1 MIPLYI
7 LGILLRF
14 GPQHG
19 YQIKKIM
26 EEQLEDFTKIKLPNV
41 YYHLEKMEASGVLT
55 AIRDKQS
62 ARPEK
67 TVYYVGESGAVKFK
81 ELLKQTLDMK
91 YRPVFD
97 ADAAFYFSEYLSA
110 SDFLQSLTLHINRLK
125 KVIIGIEDHRTEM
138 EQVIPEDMK
147 IYADIIFNHHL
158 MHYKAELNWAEE
170 SAEAIRKKGADYD
183 SSKNCR
189 NE

>member
-41 YYHLEKMEASGVLT
+41 YYHLEKMEASGILT
-55 AIRDKQS
+55 ALRDKQS

-67 TVYYVGESGAVKFK
+67 TVYFVGESGAEKFK
-81 ELLKQTLDMK
+81 ELLRQTLNMN

-97 ADAAFYFSEYLSA
+97 ADAAFYFSEYLTA
-110 SDFLQSLTLHINRLK
+110 SDFLQSLTLHIRKLEQ
-125 KVIIGIEDHRTEM
+125 VIKRIEDHRTEM
-138 EQVIPEDMK
+138 EKVIPEEMK

-158 MHYKAELNWAEE
+158 MHYKAELSWAEE
-170 SAEAIRKKGADYD
+170 SIDAIGKKGAGYD
-183 SSKNCR
+183 SSKN
-189 NE
+189 N